1 MLPGSAAPARPDPL
15 HRWPVCVGPE
25 ERDTMNP
32 DPREHPHPDDVAAWR
47 RAHVPLYNANPLKLG
62 IFGTNCS
69 NGCTITHAETT
80 FVPTYEHNVKIAKLA
95 DELGFEMLVPV
106 GRWKHFGGTT
116 QFNANNMEV
125 FTWAT
130 ALACNTQRIMTFA
143 TSHVP
148 TVHPLF
154 AAKQAAT
161 IDNISHGRFGL
172 NVVCGW
178 FRPEIEMFGVEQ
190 LAHDVRYGMAE
201 EWLTVMKRA
210 WTEQDFDHEGRY
222 YRVKGGFL
230 LPKPVQQPYPV
241 LINAGNSE
249 EGRDFSARNVDFNF
263 VTMATKDQASGMVA
277 DIRQRA
283 RGYGRTCGVMS
294 YGLVC
299 CRDTE
304 AEARALYDRIVAG
317 GDWEAVHNIMN
328 LLGIESSSFNEQIR
342 HFGERFIAGWGGYPL
357 VGTPEQV
364 VAMMVE
370 LHGLGIEGFILSW
383 LDYYEELKYFGEK
396 VLPLMKQAGLRV

>member
-1 MLPGSAAPARPDPL
+1 
-15 HRWPVCVGPE
+15 
-25 ERDTMNP
+25 MNP
-32 DPREHPHPDDVAAWR
+32 ELTERMHPDDLAAWR
-47 RAHVPLYNANPLKLG
+47 RAHVPVFNENRLKLG
-62 IFGTNCS
+62 IFGMNCS
-69 NGCTITHAETT
+69 NGCTITHAETS

-95 DELGFEMLVPV
+95 DGLGFEMLVPV
-106 GRWKHFGGTT
+106 GRWKHFGGST

-130 ALACNTQRIMTFA
+130 ALACNTKNIMTFA

-161 IDNISHGRFGL
+161 IDNISGGRFGL
-172 NVVCGW
+172 NIVCGW
-178 FRPEIEMFGVEQ
+178 FRPEIEMFGIEQ
-190 LAHDVRYGMAE
+190 LPHDVRYAMAE
-201 EWLTVMKRA
+201 EWLTVIKRA
-210 WTEQDFDHEGRY
+210 WTEQDFDHAGRH
-222 YRVKGGFL
+222 YRIKGGFL

-263 VTMATKDQASGMVA
+263 VTMATKDQASGMVQ

-283 RGYGRTCGVMS
+283 QGYGRNCGVMS

-304 AEARALYDRIVAG
+304 AEARALYERIVAG
-317 GDWEAVHNIMN
+317 GDWDAVRNIMN
-328 LLGIESSSFNEQIR
+328 LLGMESSSFNEQIK

-364 VAMMVE
+364 VEMMVE
-370 LHGLGIEGFILSW
+370 LRELGIEGFILSW

>member
-1 MLPGSAAPARPDPL
+1 MNVEPKAPL
-15 HRWPVCVGPE
+15 
-25 ERDTMNP
+25 
-32 DPREHPHPDDVAAWR
+32 HPDDLAAWR
-47 RAHVPLYNANPLKLG
+47 RAHVPVYNENRLKLG
-62 IFGTNCS
+62 IFGMNCS

-80 FVPTYEHNVKIAKLA
+80 FEPTYEHNVKIAKLA

-106 GRWKHFGGTT
+106 GRWKHFGGSTM
-116 QFNANNMEV
+116 FNANNMEV
-125 FTWAT
+125 YTWAT

-161 IDNISHGRFGL
+161 IDNISNGRFGL
-172 NVVCGW
+172 NIVCGW
-178 FRPEIEMFGVEQ
+178 FKPEIEMFGIEQ
-190 LAHDVRYGMAE
+190 LAHEVRYGMAE

-210 WTEQDFDHEGRY
+210 WTEQDFDHEGRH
-222 YRVKGGFL
+222 YRIKGGFL
-230 LPKPVQQPYPV
+230 LPKPVQQPHPV
-241 LINAGNSE
+241 LVNAGNSE

-263 VTMATKDQASGMVA
+263 VTIATKEQAAGMVG
-277 DIRQRA
+277 DIHSRA
-283 RGYGRTCGVMS
+283 RGYGRQCGVMS

-304 AEARALYDRIVAG
+304 QEARALYDRIVG
-317 GDWEAVHNIMN
+317 EGDWDAVRNIMDV
-328 LLGIESSSFNEQIR
+328 LGMESSSFNEQIK

-364 VAMMVE
+364 VEQMVE
-370 LHGLGIEGFILSW
+370 LRELGIEGFILTW
-383 LDYYEELKYFGEK
+383 LDYYEELKYFGER

>member
-1 MLPGSAAPARPDPL
+1 MNVEPKAPL
-15 HRWPVCVGPE
+15 
-25 ERDTMNP
+25 
-32 DPREHPHPDDVAAWR
+32 HPDDLAAWR
-47 RAHVPLYNANPLKLG
+47 RAHVPVYNENRLKLG
-62 IFGTNCS
+62 IFGMNCS

-80 FVPTYEHNVKIAKLA
+80 FEPTYEHNVKIAKLA

-106 GRWKHFGGTT
+106 GRWKHFGGSTM
-116 QFNANNMEV
+116 FNANNMEV
-125 FTWAT
+125 YTWAT

-161 IDNISHGRFGL
+161 IDNISNGRFGL
-172 NVVCGW
+172 NIVCGW
-178 FRPEIEMFGVEQ
+178 FKPEIEMFGIEQ
-190 LAHDVRYGMAE
+190 LAHEVRYGMAE

-210 WTEQDFDHEGRY
+210 WTEQDFDHEGRH
-222 YRVKGGFL
+222 YRIKGGFL
-230 LPKPVQQPYPV
+230 LPKPVQQPHPV
-241 LINAGNSE
+241 LVNAGNSE

-263 VTMATKDQASGMVA
+263 VTIATKEQAAGMVG
-277 DIRQRA
+277 DIHSRA
-283 RGYGRTCGVMS
+283 RGYGRQCGGMS

-304 AEARALYDRIVAG
+304 QEARALYDRIVAE
-317 GDWEAVHNIMN
+317 GDWDAVRNIMDV
-328 LLGIESSSFNEQIR
+328 LGMESSSFNEQIK

-364 VAMMVE
+364 VEQMVE
-370 LHGLGIEGFILSW
+370 LRELGIEGFILTW
-383 LDYYEELKYFGEK
+383 LDYYEELKYFGER

>member
-1 MLPGSAAPARPDPL
+1 
-15 HRWPVCVGPE
+15 
-25 ERDTMNP
+25 MNP
-32 DPREHPHPDDVAAWR
+32 DSRERLHPDDLAAWR
-47 RAHVPLYNANPLKLG
+47 RAHVPVYNANRLKLG
-62 IFGTNCS
+62 IFGMNCS
-69 NGCTITHAETT
+69 NGCTITHAQTS

-106 GRWKHFGGTT
+106 GRWKHFGGST

-125 FTWAT
+125 YTWAT
-130 ALACNTQRIMTFA
+130 ALACNTERIMTFA

-161 IDNISHGRFGL
+161 IDNISNGRFGL

-190 LAHDVRYGMAE
+190 LAHEQRYGMAA
-201 EWLTVMKRA
+201 EWLGVMKRA
-210 WTEQDFDHEGRY
+210 WTEQDFDHEGRF
-222 YRVKGGFL
+222 YRIKGGFL

-249 EGRDFSARNVDFNF
+249 EGRDFSARHVDFNF
-263 VTMATKDQASGMVA
+263 VTMATKDQASGMVQ
-277 DIRQRA
+277 DVRQRA
-283 RGYGRTCGVMS
+283 RGYGRECGVMS

-304 AEARALYDRIVAG
+304 AEARALYDRIVAQ
-317 GDWEAVHNIMN
+317 GDWDAVHNIMN
-328 LLGIESSSFNEQIR
+328 LLGIESSSFNEQIK

-364 VAMMVE
+364 VEMMLE
-370 LHGLGIEGFILSW
+370 LNELGIEGFILSW

>member
-1 MLPGSAAPARPDPL
+1 MTPDTQAP
-15 HRWPVCVGPE
+15 
-25 ERDTMNP
+25 M
-32 DPREHPHPDDVAAWR
+32 HPDDIRAWR
-47 RAHVPLYNANPLKLG
+47 RAHVPVFNENRLKLG
-62 IFGTNCS
+62 IFGMNCS

-125 FTWAT
+125 YTWAT

-161 IDNISHGRFGL
+161 IDNLSNGRFGL

-178 FRPEIEMFGVEQ
+178 FKPEIEMFGVDQ
-190 LAHDVRYGMAE
+190 LPHELRYQMAE

-210 WTEQDFDHEGRY
+210 WTEQDFDHEGRH
-222 YRVKGGFL
+222 YRIKGGFL
-230 LPKPVQQPYPV
+230 LPKPIQQPHPV
-241 LINAGNSE
+241 LVNAGNSE

-263 VTMATKDQASGMVA
+263 VTIATKDQASGMVR
-277 DIRQRA
+277 DIHERA
-283 RGYGRTCGVMS
+283 RGYQRECGVMS

-304 AEARALYDRIVAG
+304 AEARALYDRIVAE
-317 GDWEAVHNIMN
+317 GDWQAVHNIMD
-328 LLGIESSSFNEQIR
+328 LLGMESSSFNEQIK

-364 VAMMVE
+364 VEQMLE
-370 LHGLGIEGFILSW
+370 LRELGIEGFILTW
-383 LDYYEELKYFGEK
+383 LDYFEELKYFGER

>member
-1 MLPGSAAPARPDPL
+1 MTPDRMAP
-15 HRWPVCVGPE
+15 
-25 ERDTMNP
+25 M
-32 DPREHPHPDDVAAWR
+32 HPDDLGAWR
-47 RAHVPLYNANPLKLG
+47 RAHVPVYNENRLKLG

-80 FVPTYEHNVKIAKLA
+80 FMPTYEHNVKIARLA

-116 QFNANNMEV
+116 QFNAHNMEV

-130 ALACNTQRIMTFA
+130 AMACNTKQIMTFA

-148 TVHPLF
+148 IVHPLF

-161 IDNISHGRFGL
+161 IDHISGGRFGL
-172 NVVCGW
+172 NTVCGW
-178 FRPEIEMFGVEQ
+178 FRPEIEMFGIDLLPHE
-190 LAHDVRYGMAE
+190 VRYGMAE
-201 EWLTVMKRA
+201 EWLAVVRRA
-210 WTEQDFDHEGRY
+210 WAEQDFDYAGRY
-222 YRVKGGFL
+222 YRIKGGYL
-230 LPKPVQQPYPV
+230 SPKPLQQPHPV

-263 VTMATKDQASGMVA
+263 VTMATKDQAAGMVQ
-277 DIRQRA
+277 DIKRRA
-283 RGYGRTCGVMS
+283 RGYGRDCGVMS

-304 AEARALYDRIVAG
+304 SEARALYNQIVAQ
-317 GDWEAVHNIMN
+317 GDWDAVHNIMS
-328 LLGIESSSFNEQIR
+328 LLGIESSSFDEQIKN
-342 HFGERFIAGWGGYPL
+342 FGERFIAGWGGYPL

-364 VAMMVE
+364 VEMMVE
-370 LHGLGIEGFILSW
+370 LRALGIEGFILAW
-383 LDYYEELKYFGEK
+383 LDYYEELKYFGER
-396 VLPLMKQAGLRV
+396 VLPLMKQVQLRV